1 MRVARKKKPKG
12 IQFMNDLT
20 RRTLDRRAEKI
31 PQMLEHRKNGKT
43 AFMIMDKLIVYD
55 QKPPDNGRSFGGT
68 NGQND
73 ENDFGFDAN
82 GGNVTY
88 P

>member
-1 MRVARKKKPKG
+1 
-12 IQFMNDLT
+12 MNDLV
-20 RRTLDRRAEKI
+20 RITLDRRAEQI

-55 QKPPDNGRSFGGT
+55 QKPPDNGRSSGRTYGH
-68 NGQND
+68 ND
-73 ENDFGFDAN
+73 ENDFHFDAN
-82 GGNVTY
+82 SGNVTY